1 MKRKRKSEEEE
12 EEVRRGGRG
21 RRSEIGKASTRKIDN
36 NKKIKIAIGVGAQVC
51 NYPERLLCR

>member
-12 EEVRRGGRG
+12 EEVRGGGRG
-21 RRSEIGKASTRKIDN
+21 RRSEIGKATTRKIDN

-51 NYPERLLCR
+51 N